1 MNASIA
7 SGFRRRSLVR
17 SAALRSG
24 DLTLDGMAHAS
35 QLLSR
40 VARHRLTYVEAPVTI
55 AYTEYSRSRGQSN
68 VNALNI
74 AFDLALER
82 LRGAG

>member
-1 MNASIA
+1 M
-7 SGFRRRSLVR
+7 
-17 SAALRSG
+17 
-24 DLTLDGMAHAS
+24 
-35 QLLSR
+35 
-40 VARHRLTYVEAPVTI
+40 TI
-55 AYTEYSRSRGQSN
+55 QYTDYSRARGQSN